1 MRIKGACASFRAIL
15 CLRNDPAFFGF
26 HIEVQM
32 KTVTKPRRVTP
43 IKESRPVMLRL
54 PPPVIERL
62 QAVASERRL
71 TVARMAEEILTRE
84 VTE

>member
-1 MRIKGACASFRAIL
+1 
-15 CLRNDPAFFGF
+15 
-26 HIEVQM
+26 M